1 MGGRPPPAASSTS
14 SRRSSST
21 TRRAR
26 EDADGAPTCALK
38 IGPRAFV
45 EFGRKQIVHFIADS
59 LGQVADPTVL
69 NEIRQEL
76 AREAEAAEKD
86 EAEAAEKESAR
97 AEAAAAK
104 DAAKADKGAKA
115 EKAAPAKG
123 KGRRP
128 PRRPRRSEGVTRA
141 RRPGGGRARGRS
153 QSEKEGGAGS
163 SSAYK
168 TMTIAVW
175 LWGPTGEAGR
185 PTVRGDGSGPPRGPP
200 NHRAGELWTPP
211 LISGRASPSLGYCAS
226 GGRWRTA
233 ACAAGR

>member
-1 MGGRPPPAASSTS
+1 MPAPCGRAEYAGVNAFKGAFYLQLRDGSGVLSYA
-14 SRRSSST
+14 
-21 TRRAR
+21 RRAPLAAPDAPERQALLMITLGLIFCSAGRELDEPELYRRLHALDPNVEGAPPRRGVGGGEIAGVGRVADLVEAFRKQHYIVAEPR

-86 EAEAAEKESAR
+86 EAEAAEKAAEKEGAR

-104 DAAKADKGAKA
+104 DAAKAAKA

-123 KGRRP
+123 KGKK
-128 PRRPRRSEGVTRA
+128 A
-141 RRPGGGRARGRS
+141 AKAAAS
-153 QSEKEGGAGS
+153 Q
-163 SSAYK
+163 
-168 TMTIAVW
+168 
-175 LWGPTGEAGR
+175 
-185 PTVRGDGSGPPRGPP
+185 
-200 NHRAGELWTPP
+200 
-211 LISGRASPSLGYCAS
+211 
-226 GGRWRTA
+226 
-233 ACAAGR
+233 